1 MKGLVTNDSI
11 NYLKQH
17 WQSGLMESFSFE
29 PRPLVIVFGSWA
41 RFVTLIVFFSMQ
53 PRCMDSTFDGISI
66 SRVGWRGNNSCSVNA
81 CQGTWVCQD
90 WQGSVHT
97 VVTHNNRYFI
107 SILTR
112 PPTTFGRLVTYSYL
126 NSTVHVMIVT
136 ELFVIHFQ
144 VPRRGFRQYFLDRR
158 AVRQYRVLYCNYR
171 PFTVR
176 SITSQNPWLGYKR
189 LLLRLPHTS
198 RFFVAELQIF
208 VGVKSGWNL
217 SGHISLPHTSRFFVA
232 TNRV

>member
-1 MKGLVTNDSI
+1 MI
-11 NYLKQH
+11 NNFKFTDIKKITSSTRQPKLKIKTALTVRVGDFRLWNQTSSH
-17 WQSGLMESFSFE
+17 C
-29 PRPLVIVFGSWA
+29 VCGSWA
-41 RFVTLIVFFSMQ
+41 RFVPLIVLFSVQ
-53 PRCMDSTFDGISI
+53 PRRMDSTFNGISI
-66 SRVGWRGNNSCSVNA
+66 SRVGWRRNNSCSVNA

-189 LLLRLPHTS
+189 LLLRLPQTS
-198 RFFVAELQIF
+198 QNFVAEL
-208 VGVKSGWNL
+208 
-217 SGHISLPHTSRFFVA
+217 
-232 TNRV
+232 